1 MTEDA
6 CYEWDDL
13 LGSLRAVII
22 GVSDALP
29 EQDLTNAWELLDA
42 GEPGIALQDL
52 CTQLYEY
59 DATLDPEVVEQIRRL
74 AIAMSLDPEC
84 VLRGLQ

>member
-1 MTEDA
+1 MGH
-6 CYEWDDL
+6 L

-22 GVSDALP
+22 EVADFLP
-29 EQDLTNAWELLDA
+29 ERDLANAWELVDA
-42 GEPGIALQDL
+42 GEPGIALENL

-74 AIAMSLDPEC
+74 AIAMSLDPER
-84 VLRGLQ
+84 VLRRLR

>member
-1 MTEDA
+1 M
-6 CYEWDDL
+6 
-13 LGSLRAVII
+13 II
-22 GVSDALP
+22 EVADFLP
-29 EQDLTNAWELLDA
+29 ERDLANAWELVDA
-42 GEPGIALQDL
+42 GEPGIALENL

-74 AIAMSLDPEC
+74 AIAMSLDPER